1 MKQLHPNV
9 YKTVFFY
16 VGGIIAIFAFI
27 WLLLGLVLPQMNL
40 SLLGALSNVFGLELP
55 ENMLAGEL
63 TPLVTLV
70 MGGLVFFSIL
80 LLIVHVLF
88 EAFITAQLIS
98 PTLHILT
105 SRFGV
110 LSSNWQTGREH
121 ILVRL
126 LNFEKTDLVDV
137 RILAVL
143 SVREETISP
152 DNEVSTFMAHFPV
165 EDITPTYILAL
176 HPRMP
181 WTIAV
186 PTDQVFTHTINKSY
200 RLKLGEKLQE
210 PAKTGHRLVS
220 SERKLEILIKGRDTR
235 TSASFS
241 SLHKIPLDSQKND
254 VYTLYLKRGKFADL
268 PMNVEHKDDI
278 NRVEEAGS
286 PLPES

>member
-9 YKTVFFY
+9 YKTVFLY
-16 VGGIIAIFAFI
+16 VGGIISIFVVI
-27 WLLLGLVLPQMNL
+27 WILLGLVLPQMNL

-55 ENMLAGEL
+55 ESMLNGQL

-110 LSSNWQTGREH
+110 LSSAWQKDREH

-126 LNFEKTDLVDV
+126 LNYEKTDLVDV
-137 RILAVL
+137 RILAVIT
-143 SVREETISP
+143 VREQTVSP
-152 DNEVSTFMAHFPV
+152 DDEITFFMAHFPV
-165 EDITPTYILAL
+165 TELTPAYILAL

-186 PTDQVFTHTINKSY
+186 PTDQTFTHTLNSDY
-200 RLKLGEKLQE
+200 KLHLGRPIEK
-210 PAKTGHRLVS
+210 PAKAGHRLIA
-220 SERKLEILIKGRDTR
+220 SERRIEILIKGRDTR

-241 SLHKIPLDSQKND
+241 SLHKIDLDSQKD
-254 VYTLYLKRGKFADL
+254 GVYTLHLKRGKFADL
-268 PMNVEHKDDI
+268 PMHVEHKDDL
-278 NRVEEAGS
+278 NSVEESSPGS
-286 PLPES
+286 A